1 MEKIPFFSPPTGLHE
16 EVDRRVSQN
25 SLGEMTKLGSKT
37 ALNRRVR
44 DFILKCLILA
54 ILLFF
59 FFSLFNVLTGVNFE
73 DLSNHSGEITKC
85 DPCRKSVFLNQ

>member
-44 DFILKCLILA
+44 DV
-54 ILLFF
+54 
-59 FFSLFNVLTGVNFE
+59 VLMV
-73 DLSNHSGEITKC
+73 
-85 DPCRKSVFLNQ
+85 QYW